1 MDRMFQVDEIPDQ
14 LWSPH
19 SPIRLS
25 LEEEEA
31 DYPSSSSI
39 TTTAASKMMRMNRS
53 SSEWAFQRFLQ
64 ETAEPDRTTTTLQSP
79 SSSMHPP
86 HNEEVVE
93 IKENHHYSLVVGANS
108 NQQQPEEAAGA
119 AAGPPPDIP
128 IDSKE
133 YQTYLKSR
141 LQLAC
146 AAVALT
152 WASNHKAQE
161 SAATVSPA
169 SNPSQLNSHINH
181 KVMKHTKLDI
191 LYELNMSLSALAMN
205 IASGQDSSKLQE
217 IDAGEPVSLS
227 PLPAVFKKSAA
238 QVKSVTSGSSVEQSD
253 DDEAEGENEATQN
266 MDATDAKRM
275 RRMLSNRESARRSRR
290 RKQAH
295 LTELETQGTQLK
307 VENSSLLKRL
317 TDITHK
323 YNEAAV
329 DNRVLKADVETLR
342 AKVKMAEETVKR
354 VTGLNPLFQA
364 MSEIS
369 TIAMASF
376 VNSPDTSADVAM
388 PVQDDLKQYYH
399 HTPSN
404 SHTSV
409 GNHTIQNGIMDIAP
423 GENVQ
428 SNATTAVGS
437 NEKGRTVSMPRVASL
452 EHLQKRI
459 RVSSGTQGAGE
470 P

>member
-31 DYPSSSSI
+31 DYPSSSAI
-39 TTTAASKMMRMNRS
+39 TTSAASKMMRMNRS

-64 ETAEPDRTTTTLQSP
+64 ETAEPDRTTITLQSP

-86 HNEEVVE
+86 QKDEVVE
-93 IKENHHYSLVVGANS
+93 IKQNHQYSLVGENS
-108 NQQQPEEAAGA
+108 NQQQREEAAEA
-119 AAGPPPDIP
+119 AAAPPPDIP

-152 WASNHKAQE
+152 WASNDKAQE
-161 SAATVSPA
+161 SAATLSQA
-169 SNPSQLNSHINH
+169 SNPSQMESQINH
-181 KVMKHTKLDI
+181 KGG
-191 LYELNMSLSALAMN
+191 
-205 IASGQDSSKLQE
+205 ASGQDSSKLQA
-217 IDAGEPVSLS
+217 IDAGEPVSVS
-227 PLPAVFKKSAA
+227 PLPAVWKKAAA

-295 LTELETQGTQLK
+295 LTELEAQGTQLK

-369 TIAMASF
+369 TMGMASF
-376 VNSPDTSADVAM
+376 VNSPDTSADAAV
-388 PVQDDLKQYYH
+388 PVQDDLKQDYH

-404 SHTSV
+404 SHTSM
-409 GNHTIQNGIMDIAP
+409 GNHTIQNGMMNIAP

-428 SNATTAVGS
+428 SNGTAAVGS
-437 NEKGRTVSMPRVASL
+437 NEMGRNVSMQRVASL
-452 EHLQKRI
+452 EHLQNRI
-459 RVSSGTQGAGE
+459 RVSSGKEGAGE